1 MVIAVVMLV
10 VLVKTKRGGGA
21 GGRPGQDAFFLS
33 LVLLVLDG
41 G

>member
-10 VLVKTKRGGGA
+10 VLVKTKRGGA
-21 GGRPGQDAFFLS
+21 GERPGQDAFFLS

>member
-10 VLVKTKRGGGA
+10 VLVKTKRGGG
-21 GGRPGQDAFFLS
+21 GGEARPRCFFLS